1 MHYKVFPMYFR
12 CCLFLGILR
21 VLFCW
26 RACPKGA
33 LFYSSHI
40 SYFKDHWKH
49 LLRQILQY
57 DWPCGVFV
65 QVNNTYRGTLSS
77 YAYVIMCIHV
87 LQMRTPPILPCLQ
100 RMTPHTYDI
109 TIDGKECAYYDR
121 MDKLTLETGFDSSM
135 NKESIAQL
143 VYAFFDYWAWRH
155 NYSND
160 VVSIR
165 LGGAI

>member
-1 MHYKVFPMYFR
+1 
-12 CCLFLGILR
+12 
-21 VLFCW
+21 
-26 RACPKGA
+26 
-33 LFYSSHI
+33 
-40 SYFKDHWKH
+40 
-49 LLRQILQY
+49 
-57 DWPCGVFV
+57 
-65 QVNNTYRGTLSS
+65 
-77 YAYVIMCIHV
+77 MCIHV

-165 LGGAI
+165 LGGLTSKQQKKWTRRVGNDRHLICIEDPFEVSHDLGRVVDHRSIGVLRNEFIRASKVLREHQDSFDILFAKYEGRQ